1 MLAEGIFTHFA
12 SADEEDDGGFTQ
24 KQFSLF
30 TGVIEAARQRG
41 VEFSL
46 RHCCNSAATLRFP
59 QMHLDMVRPGIILY
73 GLMPDGW
80 MAETWGAILH
90 PVMALKTVV
99 TQVKEVP
106 AGTTV
111 SYGRTY
117 TAPAPIRVATVPI
130 GYGDGYGRS
139 LSNRGRMLIH
149 GQSVPVI
156 GRVCMDQCM
165 LDVSALADVQ
175 VGTEVTVFG
184 RDTLTADA
192 VAGWMGTINYEVICL
207 LSKRVPRLFYRGG
220 QLVGKLDYIVK
231 RE

>member
-1 MLAEGIFTHFA
+1 
-12 SADEEDDGGFTQ
+12 
-24 KQFSLF
+24 
-30 TGVIEAARQRG
+30 
-41 VEFSL
+41 
-46 RHCCNSAATLRFP
+46 
-59 QMHLDMVRPGIILY
+59 
-73 GLMPDGW
+73 
-80 MAETWGAILH
+80 
-90 PVMALKTVV
+90 
-99 TQVKEVP
+99 
-106 AGTTV
+106 
-111 SYGRTY
+111 
-117 TAPAPIRVATVPI
+117 
-130 GYGDGYGRS
+130 
-139 LSNRGRMLIH
+139 MLIH